1 MSSMT
6 LARHAKRIMQRRA
19 SEKKQIYRANVAAGI
34 VKGPLVKL
42 HESGR
47 PHSWR
52 ECPVCVIAYIR
63 ATNS

>member
-1 MSSMT
+1 MSSRT

-19 SEKKQIYRANVAAGI
+19 SEKKQIYRANVAAGY

-47 PHSWR
+47 RHPWR

>member
-1 MSSMT
+1 MSSKT
-6 LARHAKRIMQRRA
+6 IARHAKRFMQRRA
-19 SEKKQIYRANVAAGI
+19 TEKKRAYRANVAAGY

-47 PHSWR
+47 RHAWR
-52 ECPVCVIAYIR
+52 KCPVCVIARIR